1 MATKKVVAVGGDGV
15 GPEVVDATCHVLE
28 NAGFD
33 LEIIKPPCGEAA
45 MKESNDA
52 FPEET
57 RQLCDTAD
65 AILFGATGPTSVAI
79 LAYLRWFLDNY
90 VNIRPVKYYTGAKS
104 CLSDPS
110 GIDFVILRENSEGM
124 YSFAEGDLA
133 LLAQSLPDF
142 RNMLGRSLA
151 DFGEGKFALRI
162 VSERG
167 ARRFAKYACEY
178 TVRRS
183 ENRYPG
189 KLTCVTKSNVLR
201 QSDGLFQSIMEEEVK
216 KSPKLG
222 YEHYYVDDMARRL
235 LRFPKEFDVVAT
247 ENMFGDIL
255 ADEASELVGGLG
267 VAGSACVEGKVAYF
281 ESVHGSA
288 PDIAGRNIANPT
300 ATILSAKLMLD
311 YLGMHQEADALER
324 AVAAVYKDGKNL
336 TYDQGGKATTM
347 ECAQAVLTEIGR
359 VA

>member
-1 MATKKVVAVGGDGV
+1 MAKKKVVALGGDGV
-15 GPEVVDATCHVLE
+15 GPEVVDATCHVLQD
-28 NAGFD
+28 AGFD

-45 MKESNDA
+45 MKDYSNA
-52 FPEET
+52 FPEDT
-57 RQLCDTAD
+57 RRLCDTAD
-65 AILFGATGPTSVAI
+65 AILFGATGITSVAI

-90 VNIRPVKYYTGAKS
+90 VNIRPVKYYVGAET
-104 CLSDPS
+104 CLKDAS

-133 LLAQSLPDF
+133 LLRQKLADF
-142 RNMLGRSLA
+142 RTIMGKSLA
-151 DFGEGKFALRI
+151 DFGDGKFALRI
-162 VSERG
+162 VSEG
-167 ARRFAKYACEY
+167 GTRRFAKYACEY
-178 TVRRS
+178 ATQRRK
-183 ENRYPG
+183 NGYLG
-189 KLTCVTKSNVLR
+189 KVTCVTKSNVLR

-216 KSPKLG
+216 KSPELG

-311 YLGMHQEADALER
+311 YLGMHQEAGALER

-347 ECAQAVLTEIGR
+347 ECAKAVLR
-359 VA
+359 QMK

>member
-1 MATKKVVAVGGDGV
+1 MAKKKVVALGGDGV
-15 GPEVVDATCHVLE
+15 GPEVVDATCHVLQ

-45 MKESNDA
+45 MKDYSNA

-57 RQLCDTAD
+57 RRLCDTAD
-65 AILFGATGPTSVAI
+65 AILFGATGITSVAI

-90 VNIRPVKYYTGAKS
+90 VNIRPVKYYVGAGT
-104 CLSDPS
+104 CLKDAL

-133 LLAQSLPDF
+133 LLRQKLADF
-142 RNMLGRSLA
+142 RTIMGKSLA
-151 DFGEGKFALRI
+151 DFGDGKFALRI

-167 ARRFAKYACEY
+167 TRRFAKYACAY
-178 TVRRS
+178 AAQRRK
-183 ENRYPG
+183 NGYLG
-189 KLTCVTKSNVLR
+189 KVTCVTKSNVLR

-216 KSPKLG
+216 KYPELG

-267 VAGSACVEGKVAYF
+267 VVGSACVEGKVAYF

-311 YLGMHQEADALER
+311 YLEMHQEADALER
-324 AVAAVYKDGKNL
+324 AVAAIYKDGKNL

-347 ECAQAVLTEIGR
+347 ECAKAVLR
-359 VA
+359 QMK